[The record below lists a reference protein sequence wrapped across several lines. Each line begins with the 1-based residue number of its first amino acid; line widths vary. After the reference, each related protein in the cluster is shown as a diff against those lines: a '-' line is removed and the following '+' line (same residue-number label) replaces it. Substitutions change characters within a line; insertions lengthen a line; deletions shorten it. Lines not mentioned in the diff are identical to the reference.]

1 MSNRTSK
8 SAYTKKGGI
17 RELRVRLTGA
27 GTIAAVA
34 VVFSAVAACDSLL
47 EVEVPGHIT
56 EPELNDSRL
65 AEELVLSAEASFDCM
80 LSTYVEEIGRWA
92 KDFYYMNTG
101 TGFIYT
107 QLRTREVEDF
117 EQVDCT
123 QTGPTRS
130 AAIWLPLS
138 TARAQAEQA
147 IELVSD
153 FSDEALDHKD
163 FLLAKAHA
171 YTGYTYQL
179 AGETLCELAFDGGP
193 LVTREGAW
201 GIAEQHFTDALQFAS
216 QATSAP
222 DGEDVGSIRDMALVG
237 RARTRLYLRETQ
249 GVVDDA
255 SQVDLGFIRY
265 VQTDGITGRRYNR
278 IYENNNRDI
287 STSVHPSYQN
297 LEVEGVADP
306 RVPLEQLGVIAFDA
320 VTDVHTQQKYLSLGA
335 DIPFATG
342 REAQLMIA
350 EVQGGQTAVNIINML
365 RATVEDLPWVTGDH
379 DLPVFV
385 SSDPDEILAQVLE
398 ERRRELWLQGTKLGD
413 MLRVLERADLPM
425 IEGLE
430 FETGLNQRDQ
440 AYGSGT
446 CYPLPLSEKDNNPNI

>member
-1 MSNRTSK
+1 MSNCTCK
-8 SAYTKKGGI
+8 SAYTKKG
-17 RELRVRLTGA
+17 VRDARARLMRA

-34 VVFSAVAACDSLL
+34 VALSAMVACDSLL

-56 EPELNDSRL
+56 ESELNDPRL
-65 AEELVLSAEASFDCM
+65 AAELVLSAEASFDCM
-80 LSTYVEEIGRWA
+80 MSTYLEEIGRWA

-117 EQVDCT
+117 EQVDCR

-130 AAIWLPLS
+130 AAVWLPLN
-138 TARAQAEQA
+138 TARAQGEQA
-147 IELVSD
+147 LEIVGE
-153 FSDEALDHKD
+153 FSDETVDHRS

-171 YTGYTYQL
+171 YTGYTYQI

-193 LVTREGAW
+193 MVTRQVAW

-222 DGEDVGSIRDMALVG
+222 SGEDVGSIRDMALVG
-237 RARTRLYLRETQ
+237 RARARLHLGDTQ
-249 GVVDDA
+249 GVVEDA
-255 SQVDLGFIRY
+255 SQVDLGFVRY
-265 VQTDGITGRRYNR
+265 VQTDEITGRRYNR
-278 IYENNNRDI
+278 VYENNNLDI
-287 STSVHPSYQN
+287 GTSVHPSYHN
-297 LEVEGVADP
+297 LEVQGVPDP

-335 DIPFATG
+335 DILFSTG

-350 EVQGGQTAVNIINML
+350 EVQGGQTAVNIINTL

-385 SSDPDEILAQVLE
+385 SADPDEILAQVLE

-413 MLRVLERADLPM
+413 MLRVMERADLPM

-430 FETGLNQRDQ
+430 FETGLNQRGQ
-440 AYGSGT
+440 AYGFGT
-446 CYPLPLSEKDNNPNI
+446 CYPLPLAEKDNNPNF

>member
-1 MSNRTSK
+1 MR
-8 SAYTKKGGI
+8 
-17 RELRVRLTGA
+17 A

-34 VVFSAVAACDSLL
+34 VALSAMVACDSLL

-56 EPELNDSRL
+56 ESELNDPRL
-65 AEELVLSAEASFDCM
+65 AAELVLSAEASFDCM
-80 LSTYVEEIGRWA
+80 MSTYLEEIGRWA

-117 EQVDCT
+117 EQVDCR

-130 AAIWLPLS
+130 AAVWLPLN
-138 TARAQAEQA
+138 TARAQGEQA
-147 IELVSD
+147 LEIVGE
-153 FSDEALDHKD
+153 FSDETVDHRS

-171 YTGYTYQL
+171 YTGYTYQI

-193 LVTREGAW
+193 MVTRQVAW

-222 DGEDVGSIRDMALVG
+222 SGEDVGSIRDMALVG
-237 RARTRLYLRETQ
+237 RARARLHLGDTQ
-249 GVVDDA
+249 GVVEDA
-255 SQVDLGFIRY
+255 SQVDLGFVRY
-265 VQTDGITGRRYNR
+265 VQTDEITGRRYNR
-278 IYENNNRDI
+278 VYENNNLDI
-287 STSVHPSYQN
+287 GTSVHPSYHN
-297 LEVEGVADP
+297 LEVQGVPDP

-335 DIPFATG
+335 DILFSTG

-413 MLRVLERADLPM
+413 MLRVMERADLPM

-430 FETGLNQRDQ
+430 FETGLNQRGQ
-440 AYGSGT
+440 AYGFGT
-446 CYPLPLSEKDNNPNI
+446 CYPLPLAEKDNNPNF